1 MAPSLARVGACDA
14 SFFRSNARGWTGD
27 ATSSATGVDES
38 VARVAGERVST
49 LGRDDDA
56 PREAFVS
63 SDVSAVLGPRPE
75 GLRGGV
81 PAAELG
87 RPRRGDPGGDG
98 IATRARRVRP
108 TRRGLAA
115 RARVDAGRRFEVQR

>member
-1 MAPSLARVGACDA
+1 
-14 SFFRSNARGWTGD
+14 
-27 ATSSATGVDES
+27 
-38 VARVAGERVST
+38 VST